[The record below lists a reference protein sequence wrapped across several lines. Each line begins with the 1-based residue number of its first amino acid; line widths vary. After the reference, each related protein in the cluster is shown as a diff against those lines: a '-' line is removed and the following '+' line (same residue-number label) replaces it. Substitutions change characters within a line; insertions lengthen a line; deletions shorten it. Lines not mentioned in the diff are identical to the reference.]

1 VARILQGCEGEMQ
14 GEVMGSL
21 FLTLGKVLTDK
32 SVMVRVALATAAG
45 QLLVLITR
53 PEEGGFV
60 DDDNR
65 SR

>member
-1 VARILQGCEGEMQ
+1 
-14 GEVMGSL
+14 L